1 MFLDP
6 FFAIE
11 NDLAAQKENFLTARI
26 LFGVVAQ
33 DKNSVGWS
41 ALGDFRINVTAEDI
55 THTYVPIPNPNPS
68 TSGIRPLAA
77 TVGNTVMLLQ
87 FIDGTVVCLGR
98 VKV

>member
-6 FFAIE
+6 FFAAE
-11 NDLAAQKENFLTARI
+11 NDLAAQKENFLPSRI

-41 ALGDFRINVTAEDI
+41 ALGDFRVNVTVAG
-55 THTYVPIPNPNPS
+55 TTYTYVPIPNPNPS
-68 TSGIRPLAA
+68 TSGVRPLAA

-87 FIDGTVVCLGR
+87 FIDGTLVCLGR
-98 VKV
+98 VAA